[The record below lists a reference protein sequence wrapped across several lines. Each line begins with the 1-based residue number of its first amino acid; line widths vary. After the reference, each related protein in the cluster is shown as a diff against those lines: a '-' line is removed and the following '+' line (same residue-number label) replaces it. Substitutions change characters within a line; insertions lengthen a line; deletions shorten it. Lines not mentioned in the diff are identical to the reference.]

1 MSSNKNTVAKNV
13 NSKEPNKEN
22 TKDNAKDKFLLVL
35 SMIIFG
41 TIGIFRR
48 YIELPSG
55 FLAMSRGFIG
65 TAYLVIFV
73 LATKK
78 GISRESI
85 KKNALPLILS
95 GAFIGFNWILL
106 FEAYNYTSVA
116 VATLCYYMAPMIV
129 IAVSPVILKEKLS
142 GKKIVCV
149 LVALVGMV
157 LVSGVTG
164 MESFKLSEMKGV
176 LLGLGAAQL
185 YATVVL
191 MNKKIKDIGPYDK
204 TIVQLASAGAVMLV
218 YTLLVENV
226 SKSDFSLVAVIMLV
240 IVGVVHTGVAYAWYF
255 GSMKSISAQTVALFS
270 YLDPIIAIVLS
281 AVILRED
288 VGAMEAVGA
297 VMVLGAAVMAER
309 E

>member
-1 MSSNKNTVAKNV
+1 MSNKNN
-13 NSKEPNKEN
+13 N
-22 TKDNAKDKFLLVL
+22 KDKLLL
-35 SMIIFG
+35 IFSMIIFG

-78 GISRESI
+78 GISKKSI

-142 GKKIVCV
+142 GKKVACV
-149 LVALVGMV
+149 LVALAGMV

-176 LLGLGAAQL
+176 LLGLGAALL

-204 TIVQLASAGAVMLV
+204 TIVQLASAGVVMLA
-218 YTLLVENV
+218 YALLVENV
-226 SKSDFSLVAVIMLV
+226 SKSDFSLVAVVMLV
-240 IVGVVHTGVAYAWYF
+240 VVGVVHTGVAYAWYF

-270 YLDPIIAIVLS
+270 YIDPIVAIILS
-281 AVILRED
+281 AVILGESMG
-288 VGAMEAVGA
+288 VMEAIGA
-297 VMVLGAAVMAER
+297 VMVLGAAALAER

>member
-13 NSKEPNKEN
+13 NSKETNKEN

-149 LVALVGMV
+149 LVALAGMV

-176 LLGLGAAQL
+176 LLGLGAALL

>member
-1 MSSNKNTVAKNV
+1 MSNKNN
-13 NSKEPNKEN
+13 N
-22 TKDNAKDKFLLVL
+22 KDKLLLIV

-65 TAYLVIFV
+65 TLYLVVFV
-73 LATKK
+73 MVTKK
-78 GISRESI
+78 GISKESI

-95 GAFIGFNWILL
+95 GIFIGFNWILL

-149 LVALVGMV
+149 CIALAGMV
-157 LVSGVTG
+157 MVSGVLH
-164 MESFKLSEMKGV
+164 MEEFKLSEIKGV
-176 LLGLGAAQL
+176 LFGLGAALL

-191 MNKKIKDIGPYDK
+191 VNKKIKDIGPYDK
-204 TIVQLASAGAVMLV
+204 TVVQLASAGAVMLV
-218 YTLLVENV
+218 YTLLIENV
-226 SKSDFSLVAVIMLV
+226 SKSDFSPLAVIMLL
-240 IVGVVHTGVAYAWYF
+240 IVGVLHTGVAYAWYF
-255 GSMKSISAQTVALFS
+255 GSMKNISAQTVALFS
-270 YLDPIIAIVLS
+270 YLDPIIAIILS
-281 AVILRED
+281 AVILREEMG
-288 VGAMEAVGA
+288 VMEIIGA
-297 VMVLGAAVMAER
+297 VLVLGATAMAER

>member
-1 MSSNKNTVAKNV
+1 MSSNKNTVVKDMN
-13 NSKEPNKEN
+13 NREN
-22 TKDNAKDKFLLVL
+22 NKDKFLLVL

-65 TAYLVIFV
+65 TAFLVMFV
-73 LATKK
+73 LVTKK
-78 GISRESI
+78 GVSKESI

-129 IAVSPVILKEKLS
+129 IAVSPVILKEKLT

-149 LVALVGMV
+149 LVALAGMV
-157 LVSGVTG
+157 LVSGVTD
-164 MESFKLSEMKGV
+164 MENFKLSEMKGV
-176 LLGLGAAQL
+176 LLGLGAALL

-204 TIVQLASAGAVMLV
+204 TIVQLASAGVVMLA

-226 SKSDFSLVAVIMLV
+226 SKSDFSLVAVVMLV
-240 IVGVVHTGVAYAWYF
+240 VVGVVHTGVAYAWYF

-270 YLDPIIAIVLS
+270 YIDPIVAIILS
-281 AVILRED
+281 AVILGESMG
-288 VGAMEAVGA
+288 VMEAVGA
-297 VMVLGAAVMAER
+297 VMVLGAAALAER